1 MPKSLCLVLKTK
13 CRKQI
18 LILKNNPKHFY
29 GQVKVLNS
37 VLVKGLCSGGLVM
50 KLCPTLCT
58 PWTVT
63 CQASLSMGFPRQEY
77 CSGLP
82 LLSPGDLPDAGIQCI
97 AGSLLHCRWILY
109 HWTTREAI
117 LLIIVCI
124 TFVFLYTNVSHI
136 WYKNAPSLKNSFKT
150 RFRLAALLL
159 MKNHYSYLSLI
170 FVLSLP
176 TKVFKKFLAVMVIN
190 NSNTFIY
197 LTIYLSVTLDI
208 VWDKDEVGICF
219 ATLQSRRNVDCVQT
233 CITSRFWVG
242 TLVLQC
248 ERPVTKS
255 FFSSWLIS
263 L

>member
-1 MPKSLCLVLKTK
+1 M
-13 CRKQI
+13 
-18 LILKNNPKHFY
+18 
-29 GQVKVLNS
+29 
-37 VLVKGLCSGGLVM
+37 KGLWGGGLVM

-63 CQASLSMGFPRQEY
+63 RQASLSMGFPRQEY
-77 CSGLP
+77 YSGLP
-82 LLSPGDLPDAGIQCI
+82 FLSPGDLPDPGIQCI

-109 HWTTREAI
+109 HWATREAI
-117 LLIIVCI
+117 LLITVCI
-124 TFVFLYTNVSHI
+124 AFVFLYTNVSHV
-136 WYKNAPSLKNSFKT
+136 WYKNAPSLKNSFKA

-159 MKNHYSYLSLI
+159 MKNHYSHLSLI
-170 FVLSLP
+170 SVLSLP

-208 VWDKDEVGICF
+208 VWYKDEVGICF

-242 TLVLQC
+242 TIVLQC

-255 FFSSWLIS
+255 FFSSWLIF